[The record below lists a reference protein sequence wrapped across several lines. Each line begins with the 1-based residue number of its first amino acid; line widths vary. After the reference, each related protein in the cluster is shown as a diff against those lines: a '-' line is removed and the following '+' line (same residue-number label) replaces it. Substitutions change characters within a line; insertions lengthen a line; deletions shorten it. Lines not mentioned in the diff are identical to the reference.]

1 MCTAPSLPRFSLQ
14 QGGLMRY
21 IFSTEG
27 TRRLAGILREQPLLA
42 FDFDGTLAPIAP
54 VPADAMVPLS
64 VDTAMQRLCAVAP
77 VAIISGRNVADI
89 RRRLGFE
96 PAYVVGNHGAEGVPG
111 ADTPE
116 QEAIVADWFQ
126 HLAAQ
131 QEALPEGVLIER
143 KRFSL
148 SLHYRLA
155 RSREQ
160 ALAVIDALTATLLPP
175 PVRLGGK
182 CVVNLLPPGSPDKYL
197 ALRHLLQQENRATAL
212 YVGDDETDEAIF
224 RQAAPG
230 WLTIRVEY
238 AARSAA
244 DYYIG
249 NQREIATLIQAIAGQ
264 WRTTT
269 KETPW
274 PP

>member
-1 MCTAPSLPRFSLQ
+1 
-14 QGGLMRY
+14 MRY
-21 IFSTEG
+21 IFSTDG
-27 TRRLAGILREQPLLA
+27 TRRLTGILRERPLLA

-54 VPADAMVPLS
+54 VPADAVVPLS
-64 VDTAMQRLCAVAP
+64 VSTAMQRLCAVAP

-89 RRRLGFE
+89 KRRLGFE

-116 QEAIVADWFQ
+116 REAIVEGWFQ
-126 HLAAQ
+126 RLAAQ

-148 SLHYRLA
+148 SLHYRLV

-160 ALAVIDALTATLLPP
+160 AEAVINALADNLLPP

-182 CVVNLLPPGSPDKYL
+182 CVVNLLPPGSPDKHL
-197 ALRHLLQQENRATAL
+197 ALLHLLQQANCATAL

-230 WLTIRVEY
+230 WLTIRVGY

-249 NQREIATLIQAIAGQ
+249 NQHEIATLLQAIAGQ
-264 WRTTT
+264 WRTATR
-269 KETPW
+269 ETSW